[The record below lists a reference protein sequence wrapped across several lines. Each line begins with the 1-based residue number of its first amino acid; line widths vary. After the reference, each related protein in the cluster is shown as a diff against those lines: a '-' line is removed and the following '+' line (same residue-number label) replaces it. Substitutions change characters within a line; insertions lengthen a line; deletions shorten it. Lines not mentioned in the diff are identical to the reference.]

1 MVLKYATNNLL
12 ENRGIM
18 NKFRLYL
25 KDNPKI
31 PKIFVLGY
39 IVFSGC
45 VIFPFDFMKAYLV
58 ISPYGIIGGGLGGI
72 YGKQKYKLI
81 YISSLI
87 LTALGMIFRYV
98 IEYGEVSNT
107 MNFVAFKI
115 LSYLLVI
122 PIYITGVYHIKSHN
136 L

>member
-1 MVLKYATNNLL
+1 
-12 ENRGIM
+12 M
-18 NKFRLYL
+18 NKFILYL

-31 PKIFVLGY
+31 PKMFILGH
-39 IVFSGC
+39 IVFAGC
-45 VIFPFDFMKAYLV
+45 VIFPFRSERFPFDFMKAYLV
-58 ISPYGIIGGGLGGI
+58 LIYYGTIGAGLGGI
-72 YGKQKYKLI
+72 YGKQKYKFI

-107 MNFVAFKI
+107 INFVSSNI
-115 LSYLLVI
+115 ISYLLII
-122 PIYITGVYHIKSHN
+122 PIFITGVYHIKTHN